1 MTPRELE
8 AYEQL
13 KGRLSLDLG
22 RLDQHLV
29 EQAQWTMDASEF
41 AAHAA
46 KEKDEME
53 QILQSTKAEAARRI
67 RNATEKKPSES
78 QIASELLLEE
88 EVMDAAVEVNNAL
101 HKLALWRGL
110 VDALKAKASSMK
122 TAGELINSGY
132 LSIKSVREDSRA
144 ELNRARRA
152 RDG

>member
-1 MTPRELE
+1 
-8 AYEQL
+8 
-13 KGRLSLDLG
+13 
-22 RLDQHLV
+22 
-29 EQAQWTMDASEF
+29 MDASEF

-67 RNATEKKPSES
+67 RNATEKKPAES

-88 EVMDAAVEVNNAL
+88 DVMDATVEVNNAV